1 MENRDD
7 RYPSNVYRNVTSRPL
22 NQELPKKEEPKAV
35 AKGKLKKPTIKE
47 RLTDS
52 FLAASGEDIKE
63 RVIFDWVIPGVKNI
77 LEDIVHMLLFGDK
90 PDPRISRS
98 RGESKIG
105 GIPYNKY
112 YGDDRRRKDE
122 YIPRSRSRDPE
133 VIFGTRGEA
142 EDVLT
147 RLFDI
152 VTTYGRATVK
162 DLYSMSDMP
171 TDFAMSNWGWRN
183 LTGASV
189 VEVRGGYLL
198 KLPKTEELR

>member
-1 MENRDD
+1 MDNRDE
-7 RYPSNVYRNVTSRPL
+7 RYPSNVYRNVASRPL
-22 NQELPKKEEPKAV
+22 NQEPPKKEEPKPV
-35 AKGKLKKPTIKE
+35 AKGKLKKPSIKE

-52 FLAASGEDIKE
+52 FLAANGEDIKE

-90 PDPRISRS
+90 PDPRIIRS

-112 YGDDRRRKDE
+112 YNDDRRRKDE

-133 VIFGTRGEA
+133 VIFTTRSEA

-152 VTTYGRATVK
+152 VSTYGRATVK

-183 LTGASV
+183 LTGSSV
-189 VEVRGGYLL
+189 IEVRGGYLL